1 MPIVD
6 ASGPL
11 PDAGDSAVYKDKSQS
26 TVLTVRRHGALSPF
40 DLVVPDSLTSFGP
53 IFQVLQLILLIRV
66 EAGAIIIFNE
76 S

>member
-26 TVLTVRRHGALSPF
+26 TVLTVRRDDALSPF
-40 DLVVPDSLTSFGP
+40 DLVLPADLLWPHIPGAAAN
-53 IFQVLQLILLIRV
+53 LI
-66 EAGAIIIFNE
+66 
-76 S
+76 